1 MISSTDFQEAVIKY
15 LEKYDIYPF
24 SVTYTSDYN
33 RSSDGCILG
42 ITTYIVDDIDTIL
55 ELLDYKSLCDKSG
68 FTVFRENCT
77 IILQGMPLVHLY
89 SLT

>member
-42 ITTYIVDDIDTIL
+42 ITTFIVDDID
-55 ELLDYKSLCDKSG
+55 
-68 FTVFRENCT
+68 
-77 IILQGMPLVHLY
+77 Y
-89 SLT
+89 SV

>member
-42 ITTYIVDDIDTIL
+42 ITTFIVDDIDYNPRTSWIIRA
-55 ELLDYKSLCDKSG
+55 CVIRAG
-68 FTVFRENCT
+68 FTVFRR
-77 IILQGMPLVHLY
+77 
-89 SLT
+89 